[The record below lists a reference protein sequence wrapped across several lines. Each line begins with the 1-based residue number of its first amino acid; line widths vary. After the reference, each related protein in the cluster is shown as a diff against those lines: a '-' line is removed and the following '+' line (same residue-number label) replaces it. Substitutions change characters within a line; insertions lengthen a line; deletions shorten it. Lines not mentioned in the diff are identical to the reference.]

1 MNACDSRTKRYPA
14 LRCLVKVIALAAIC
28 VGPGLA
34 GIDET
39 LGGLPSG
46 GGDDGLPAGID
57 SRSTFFL
64 QGTFTEV
71 DTVVVQMHGE
81 IAPELVDVGGG
92 IVRKIFHGNYD
103 LVLDEYVLHTTNVKV
118 GILTSTIAGPTKYT
132 ITWDG
137 AHTPVLSVPEGSAIE
152 LPFGRIR
159 ASGMLDEPAVLIAWT
174 ARHGRSTFALQRL
187 SGQIRVTIHH

>member
-1 MNACDSRTKRYPA
+1 MNACESKTNRYPA
-14 LRCLVKVIALAAIC
+14 LRRLLKVIALAAIC

-39 LGGLPSG
+39 LGGLPNDW
-46 GGDDGLPAGID
+46 GDDGFPASID
-57 SRSTFFL
+57 RRSSFFV
-64 QGTFTEV
+64 QGTYTEV
-71 DTVVVQMHGE
+71 DTVVVQAHGE
-81 IAPELVDVGGG
+81 IAPDLEPLGGG
-92 IVRKIFHGNYD
+92 MVRKHFHGNYE

-118 GILTSTIAGPTKYT
+118 GILTSIIAGPTKYA

-137 AHTPVLSVPEGSAIE
+137 AQTPVLSVPEGSVID

-159 ASGMLDEPAVLIAWT
+159 ASGMLDEPAVLAAWT
-174 ARHGRSTFALQRL
+174 SRYGRTTFAMQRL